1 MLCSG
6 PAHLVGLPR
15 SVGCLQGLV
24 QPLGHQHQEASH
36 PIQGLCTVDFR
47 LRDDGL
53 GLGSAVGREQ
63 RAQLCL
69 EWPPGDIY
77 SGEKNLHPECKI
89 KHTSDKRKRKRG
101 ERKPEKQTC
110 LLRAAL
116 KIKLRGPGKP
126 WRGWGHNGQGQM
138 PNPGPT
144 PHFLSTELGG
154 GRGRVGQPE
163 GWVLF

>member
-1 MLCSG
+1 MRIRALGSMPPCRLASHALLG
-6 PAHLVGLPR
+6 PSSPGWPAQARGLPP
-15 SVGCLQGLV
+15 GPCI
-24 QPLGHQHQEASH
+24 QPLRHQHQEASH

-47 LRDDGL
+47 LRNDGL

-116 KIKLRGPGKP
+116 IKNTTG
-126 WRGWGHNGQGQM
+126 
-138 PNPGPT
+138 
-144 PHFLSTELGG
+144 
-154 GRGRVGQPE
+154 
-163 GWVLF
+163 